1 MWNDLE
7 PYQSYRVDTI
17 STLKI
22 TKGNNYAKKVG
33 GVTVLNLCTSSGHA
47 LYFYQVSW
55 NYLGQYQSYRADT
68 ISILKIT
75 KGNNSAK
82 NVGGVNIVNLCTSS
96 GHALYLCQLSWNY
109 LERYQSYRA
118 DTISIRKI
126 TKGNNSAKNV
136 GGVTVFNLCT
146 SSGHALY
153 FYQVLRNYLKR
164 YQSYRADTIS
174 ILKITKGNNSA
185 KNVGGVTI
193 LYLCTLSGHALYFYQ
208 VLWNYLNKYQ
218 SYRADTISILKITKG
233 NNSAKKVGG
242 VTVVDLC
249 MSSSHT
255 LYFYQVLWNYL
266 KRYQSYRA
274 DTISIPKF
282 SKGNN
287 SAKNVGGVTVIDLC
301 TSSGHALY
309 FYQVLRNYLKRYQS
323 YRADTIS
330 ILKITKGNNYAKNVG
345 GVTVVDLCT
354 SSGHA
359 LYFYQVLWN
368 YLERYQSYRADTIS
382 IPKISK
388 GNNSAKNVGGV
399 TVVSLCTSSDHA
411 LHLYQVSWNY
421 LKRYQSYGPDTN
433 VQPLTDGRTDGQT
446 DGQTLKSSEGIT

>member
-7 PYQSYRVDTI
+7 LYQSNRVDTI

-22 TKGNNYAKKVG
+22 TKGNNY
-33 GVTVLNLCTSSGHA
+33 
-47 LYFYQVSW
+47 
-55 NYLGQYQSYRADT
+55 
-68 ISILKIT
+68 
-75 KGNNSAK
+75 
-82 NVGGVNIVNLCTSS
+82 
-96 GHALYLCQLSWNY
+96 
-109 LERYQSYRA
+109 
-118 DTISIRKI
+118 
-126 TKGNNSAKNV
+126 AKNV

-153 FYQVLRNYLKR
+153 FYQVSWNYLEQYQSYRADTISILKITKGNNSAKIVGGVNIVNLCTSYDHALYFYKVLWNYLKRYQSYRVDTISILKITKGNNSAKNVVGVTVVNLCTLSGHALYFYQVLWNYLKR

-185 KNVGGVTI
+185 KNVGGVTV
-193 LYLCTLSGHALYFYQ
+193 LYLCTSSGHALYFYQ
-208 VLWNYLNKYQ
+208 VLWNYLKRYQ

-242 VTVVDLC
+242 VTVFNLC
-249 MSSSHT
+249 TSSSHT

-274 DTISIPKF
+274 DTISIPKI

-287 SAKNVGGVTVIDLC
+287 S
-301 TSSGHALY
+301 
-309 FYQVLRNYLKRYQS
+309 
-323 YRADTIS
+323 
-330 ILKITKGNNYAKNVG
+330 AKNVG

-368 YLERYQSYRADTIS
+368 YL
-382 IPKISK
+382 
-388 GNNSAKNVGGV
+388 
-399 TVVSLCTSSDHA
+399 
-411 LHLYQVSWNY
+411 
-421 LKRYQSYGPDTN
+421 KRYQSYGADTI
-433 VQPLTDGRTDGQT
+433 TI
-446 DGQTLKSSEGIT
+446 LKITKGNNSH